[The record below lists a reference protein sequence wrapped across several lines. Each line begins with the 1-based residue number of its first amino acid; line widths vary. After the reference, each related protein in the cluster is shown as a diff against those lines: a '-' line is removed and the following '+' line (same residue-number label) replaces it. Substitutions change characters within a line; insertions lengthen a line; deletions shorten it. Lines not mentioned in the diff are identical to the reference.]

1 MSEFESQKNERLLDF
16 IIIISARKLQYLEN
30 VKMAF
35 SHLDDEYQEAVKNT
49 IANLDN
55 TLFLTSHEK
64 QNKRLQIN
72 DKIRLDLDKYKI
84 RRAFLIN
91 FEKMYPQLYENL
103 NLGMID
109 Y

>member
-16 IIIISARKLQYLEN
+16 IIIISARKLQYSEV
-30 VKMAF
+30 VKMTF
-35 SHLDDEYQEAVKNT
+35 PHLDEYQEAVKNT

-72 DKIRLDLDKYKI
+72 DKIRLNEYKI
-84 RRAFLIN
+84 RSAFLIN
-91 FEKMYPQLYENL
+91 FKRMHPQLYENL
-103 NLGMID
+103 NLGAID
-109 Y
+109 G

>member
-1 MSEFESQKNERLLDF
+1 MSESKFQKNERLLDF

-30 VKMAF
+30 VKMAL

-64 QNKRLQIN
+64 RNKKLQIN
-72 DKIRLDLDKYKI
+72 DKIRLDKYKI

>member
-1 MSEFESQKNERLLDF
+1 MSESESQKNERLLDF

-30 VKMAF
+30 VKMTF

-72 DKIRLDLDKYKI
+72 DKIRLNEYKI
-84 RRAFLIN
+84 RSAFLIN
-91 FEKMYPQLYENL
+91 FKRMHPQLYENL
-103 NLGMID
+103 NLGAID
-109 Y
+109 G

>member
-30 VKMAF
+30 VKMAC

-55 TLFLTSHEK
+55 TLFLTSYEK
-64 QNKRLQIN
+64 RNKRLQIN
-72 DKIRLDLDKYKI
+72 DKIRLDVCV
-84 RRAFLIN
+84 
-91 FEKMYPQLYENL
+91 
-103 NLGMID
+103 
-109 Y
+109 

>member
-1 MSEFESQKNERLLDF
+1 MSESKFQKNERLLDF

-72 DKIRLDLDKYKI
+72 DKIILNEYKI
-84 RRAFLIN
+84 RSAFLIN
-91 FEKMYPQLYENL
+91 FKRMHPQLYENL
-103 NLGMID
+103 NLGAID
-109 Y
+109 C